1 MLMISVHCCGWRE
14 RWRVIDQ
21 NVERMPDEGTMC
33 YPPRLLGSLHGG
45 AWIVGGKP
53 SQVLER
59 KSVRLSILGVG
70 GGLHCPGATYPGV
83 PKLWGANM
91 ARSIAVASVKDLTK

>member
-1 MLMISVHCCGWRE
+1 MKVQWVS
-14 RWRVIDQ
+14 
-21 NVERMPDEGTMC
+21 
-33 YPPRLLGSLHGG
+33 PRLLGSLHGG

-70 GGLHCPGATYPGV
+70 GGLHCPGANYPGV
-83 PKLWGANM
+83 PKLWGATIT
-91 ARSIAVASVKDLTK
+91 RSIALASVKDLTK